1 MDGFKTIKPLSNFDV
16 GDLCR
21 TLPNFKGVFM
31 RDELKSQR
39 SRNECLIINY
49 DIAVNRGTHWVCLY
63 AKNGTNYYF
72 DPFGLNPLPEVL
84 NYCKKRKVYSSTFP
98 IQKPNEVI
106 CGHYCVYMLHRL
118 SEGDEFF
125 DVLEKLYS
133 R

>member
-1 MDGFKTIKPLSNFDV
+1 MDGFRTIKPLSNFDIR
-16 GDLCR
+16 DLCR

-72 DPFGLNPLPEVL
+72 DPFGLNPLPKVL
-84 NYCKKRKVYSSTFP
+84 NYCKKTRSV
-98 IQKPNEVI
+98 Q
-106 CGHYCVYMLHRL
+106 
-118 SEGDEFF
+118 
-125 DVLEKLYS
+125 
-133 R
+133 